1 MQASLRPPR
10 KERPGFFLDS
20 KSGVTSFHLIRSVFF
35 VELLPEC
42 FHTGKKFTIK
52 IAPLPP
58 KANVAAKK
66 KGGFATSSCRLRFVK
81 LILSG

>member
-1 MQASLRPPR
+1 MPPR

-52 IAPLPP
+52 IASLPP
-58 KANVAAKK
+58 RANVAAKK
-66 KGGFATSSCRLRFVK
+66 KEGGDLQLPLAVCA
-81 LILSG
+81 LSN